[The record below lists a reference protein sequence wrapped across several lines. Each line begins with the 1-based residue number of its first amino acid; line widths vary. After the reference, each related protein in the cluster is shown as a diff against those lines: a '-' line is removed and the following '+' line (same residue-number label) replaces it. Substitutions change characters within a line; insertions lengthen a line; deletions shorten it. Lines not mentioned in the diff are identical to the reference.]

1 MMSFQTIFEQQ
12 TAMMVNN
19 RRVVGQQVSRGGQI
33 RTAQYLNSVPW
44 VFTVTPNNFLYY
56 PTARSIIQTIDN
68 LDRQLSE
75 TINFSSSRLSW
86 FVSYQGAASTTPT
99 TMTLASAPATN
110 ATTLSITNVPAATG
124 NIFLAG
130 DFIMVGGYTYKVTA
144 NVVRAATI
152 SVPIHRPVIGSPAS
166 GAAVAC
172 GVNCTF
178 AVYAESCPTYTL
190 NPMTNGAFVEWSGPF
205 VFREAVAP

>member
-1 MMSFQTIFEQQ
+1 MSFQTIFENQ

-86 FVSYQGAASTTPT
+86 FVAYQGVAATTPT
-99 TMTLASAPATN
+99 TMTLATTPATN
-110 ATTLSITNVPAATG
+110 ATTISITNVPAGTG
-124 NIFLAG
+124 NILVAG
-130 DFIMVGGYTYKVTA
+130 DFIMIGGYTYKVTA
-144 NVVRAATI
+144 NVARAATI
-152 SVPIHRPVIGSPAS
+152 SVSIHRPIIGSPVA

-178 AVYAESCPTYTL
+178 TVYAESCPTYTL

>member
-1 MMSFQTIFEQQ
+1 MSFQTIFENQ
-12 TAMMVNN
+12 TAMMVNT

-56 PTARSIIQTIDN
+56 PTSRSIIQTIDN

-75 TINFSSSRLSW
+75 TINFSSSKLSW
-86 FVSYQGAASTTPT
+86 FVAYQGAAASTPT
-99 TMTLASAPATN
+99 TMTLASTPATN
-110 ATTLSITNVPAATG
+110 ATTISITNVPAATG

-130 DFIMVGGYTYKVTA
+130 DFIMIGGYTYKVTA
-144 NVVRAATI
+144 NVARAATI
-152 SVPIHRPVIGSPAS
+152 SVPIHRPIIGSPVA
-166 GAAVAC
+166 GAAVSC

-178 AVYAESCPTYTL
+178 TVYAEQCPIYTL
-190 NPMTNGAFVEWSGPF
+190 NPMTNGAFIEWSGPF